1 MPNSNGVIVA
11 EPEPIALDWTATA
24 LVIIDMQ
31 RDFMEPGGFG
41 ETLGNDVSQL
51 ARAVKPIAAVLAA
64 ARAMGMLV
72 VHTREGHLPDL
83 SDAPPAKVE
92 RGAPSLRIGDP
103 GPMGRIL
110 IRGEAGH
117 DIIPALYPLDSEIV
131 IDKPGK
137 GAFYATELGETLQ
150 KYGIENLLVCG
161 VTTEVCVNT
170 TVREANDRGYRC
182 VVISDGCAS
191 YFPEFHEMG
200 LKMIKAQGG
209 IFGWVADSISGSES
223 NANGDIEQTEGGSI
237 TMSMSGAV
245 AKPGFKPDLWTPG
258 DWNAF
263 FGFGTN
269 ILVNMLVLTGLLRFV
284 LKMPDSL
291 VFGRIL
297 PALGLMMCLSTFYYA
312 FLAYRLAQRTGR
324 TDVCALPSG
333 VSVPHM
339 FIVTF
344 VIMLPITLKTGD
356 PMKGWSAGLVWV
368 FFQSFILMIGGFVAP
383 YIRKITPRAALL
395 GTLAGVSVTFISM
408 RPALEMFMTPQIGL
422 ICFAIILVSWF
433 GGVKYPRGIPAGLVA
448 IAAGMLIAW
457 GSNLFGLGLG
467 GLSGKGIGDAFAS
480 FGFSVPIPAVGQVF
494 SGFEFL
500 GVILVTAIPFG
511 IYDLVEAMDNVESA
525 EAAGDEYPTTRVL
538 TADGIVSLI
547 GCLMGNPFINAVY
560 IGHPGWKAMGGR
572 IGYSAAT
579 GIMVIVLSWFG
590 VISVLL
596 ALVPVVAI
604 SPILL
609 YIGMLIAAQAFQT
622 TPLKH
627 APAIGLAFTPH
638 LAAWAKLQVDTAMGA
653 TLTAAQSVGGLT
665 ADKAAEVK
673 AAAIAS
679 LPQGGVLYRGLEVMG
694 GGSILAGL
702 VLGAIGVFVIERD
715 FVKASAFALAGAV
728 LTYFGFM
735 HGEAVGIGGGFGVT
749 PAVALAY
756 AVIAGGLYAL
766 GKYGATEHYA
776 AHPEMSAAPAE

>member
-1 MPNSNGVIVA
+1 MSTTM
-11 EPEPIALDWTATA
+11 TA
-24 LVIIDMQ
+24 
-31 RDFMEPGGFG
+31 
-41 ETLGNDVSQL
+41 
-51 ARAVKPIAAVLAA
+51 
-64 ARAMGMLV
+64 
-72 VHTREGHLPDL
+72 
-83 SDAPPAKVE
+83 
-92 RGAPSLRIGDP
+92 
-103 GPMGRIL
+103 
-110 IRGEAGH
+110 
-117 DIIPALYPLDSEIV
+117 
-131 IDKPGK
+131 GK
-137 GAFYATELGETLQ
+137 GE
-150 KYGIENLLVCG
+150 
-161 VTTEVCVNT
+161 
-170 TVREANDRGYRC
+170 
-182 VVISDGCAS
+182 
-191 YFPEFHEMG
+191 
-200 LKMIKAQGG
+200 
-209 IFGWVADSISGSES
+209 
-223 NANGDIEQTEGGSI
+223 
-237 TMSMSGAV
+237 
-245 AKPGFKPDLWTPG
+245 FKPVLWTPG

-297 PALGLMMCLSTFYYA
+297 PALGLMMCLSTMYYA
-312 FLAYRLAQRTGR
+312 WLAYRLAQKTGR
-324 TDVCALPSG
+324 SDVCALPSG

-356 PMKGWSAGLVWV
+356 PIKGWSAGLVWV
-368 FFQSFILMIGGFVAP
+368 FFQSFILMIGGFIAP
-383 YIRKITPRAALL
+383 YIRRITPRAALL

-408 RPALEMFMTPQIGL
+408 RPALEMYMTPQIGL
-422 ICFAIILVSWF
+422 VCFAIILASWF
-433 GGVKYPRGIPAGLVA
+433 GGVKYPKGIPAGLVA

-467 GLSGKGIGDAFAS
+467 GLSVKGLGDAFAS
-480 FGFSVPIPAVGQVF
+480 FGFSVPIPAIGHVF

-500 GVILVTAIPFG
+500 GIILVTAIPFG

-538 TADGIVSLI
+538 TADGVVSLI

-590 VISVLL
+590 IISVLL

-609 YIGMLIAAQAFQT
+609 YIGMLIGAQAFQT
-622 TPLKH
+622 TPVKH
-627 APAIGLAFTPH
+627 APAVVLALTPH
-638 LAAWAKLQVDTAMGA
+638 LAAWAKLQIDTMLGA
-653 TLTAAQSVGGLT
+653 TLNAAQAVGGLA
-665 ADKAAEVK
+665 ADKAGAVK

-679 LPQGGVLYRGLEVMG
+679 LPQQGVLYHGLDVMG
-694 GGSILAGL
+694 GGSILTGL

-715 FVKASAFALAGAV
+715 FVKAAGFALAGAV

-735 HGEAVGIGGGFGVT
+735 HGEAVGIGGGLGVT

-756 AVIAGGLYAL
+756 AVVAAVFYGLA
-766 GKYGATEHYA
+766 KSDTVTASHSE
-776 AHPEMSAAPAE
+776 PVAAPAE

>member
-1 MPNSNGVIVA
+1 MSTSATG
-11 EPEPIALDWTATA
+11 TA
-24 LVIIDMQ
+24 
-31 RDFMEPGGFG
+31 G
-41 ETLGNDVSQL
+41 
-51 ARAVKPIAAVLAA
+51 K
-64 ARAMGMLV
+64 
-72 VHTREGHLPDL
+72 
-83 SDAPPAKVE
+83 
-92 RGAPSLRIGDP
+92 
-103 GPMGRIL
+103 
-110 IRGEAGH
+110 
-117 DIIPALYPLDSEIV
+117 SE
-131 IDKPGK
+131 
-137 GAFYATELGETLQ
+137 
-150 KYGIENLLVCG
+150 
-161 VTTEVCVNT
+161 
-170 TVREANDRGYRC
+170 
-182 VVISDGCAS
+182 
-191 YFPEFHEMG
+191 
-200 LKMIKAQGG
+200 
-209 IFGWVADSISGSES
+209 
-223 NANGDIEQTEGGSI
+223 
-237 TMSMSGAV
+237 
-245 AKPGFKPDLWTPG
+245 FKPVLWTPG

-312 FLAYRLAQRTGR
+312 FLAYRLAQKTGR
-324 TDVCALPSG
+324 NDVCALPSG

-344 VIMLPITLKTGD
+344 VIMLPITIKTGD

-368 FFQSFILMIGGFVAP
+368 FFQSFILMIGGFIAP

-408 RPALEMFMTPQIGL
+408 RPALEMYMTPQIGL

-433 GGVKYPRGIPAGLVA
+433 GGVKYPKGIPAGLVA
-448 IAAGMLIAW
+448 IAVGMIIAW

-467 GLSGKGIGDAFAS
+467 GLSLKGVGDAFAS

-500 GVILVTAIPFG
+500 GIILVTAIPFG

-538 TADGIVSLI
+538 TADGVVSLI

-579 GIMVIVLSWFG
+579 GIMVVVLSWFG
-590 VISVLL
+590 IISVLL

-609 YIGMLIAAQAFQT
+609 YIGMLIGAQAFQP
-622 TPLKH
+622 TPVKH
-627 APAIGLAFTPH
+627 APAIVLALTPH
-638 LAAWAKLQVDTAMGA
+638 LAAWAKLQIDTMLGS
-653 TLTAAQSVGGLT
+653 TINAAQAVGGLA
-665 ADKAAEVK
+665 ADKVAAVK
-673 AAAIAS
+673 TAAVAA
-679 LPQGGVLYRGLEVMG
+679 LPQQGVLYHGLEVMG

-702 VLGAIGVFVIERD
+702 ILGAIGVFVIERD
-715 FVKASAFALAGAV
+715 FMKASAFAFAGAV
-728 LTYFGFM
+728 MTYFGFM
-735 HGEAVGIGGGFGVT
+735 HGEAVGIGGGLGVT
-749 PAVALAY
+749 PGVALAY
-756 AVIAGGLYAL
+756 LVMAGGLFAL
-766 GKYGATEHYA
+766 SKSSPSVSYSS
-776 AHPEMSAAPAE
+776 HPEMPVAAPAE